1 MTALLR
7 ILGRTFKRFAEDDCW
22 TSAIVISYFG
32 LMCAVPLAALFTFVT
47 GKLLGRPELALRSL
61 NIFTEEF
68 FAELNPAF
76 FQKVEAMS
84 RGVGRLGLPAII
96 GLVAVGGFLF
106 SRLIAALN
114 RIFRAPRGR
123 SFLYKRLKEYA
134 VMLLAGVFLML
145 SLAITVL
152 WSTLHQTLSQG
163 MLFSR
168 HLNPRFLPLTN
179 NIFLQYFLPFA
190 LTLAV
195 FFCLFKLIPEVKVR
209 FRAAFI
215 GALAGAVLW
224 EIFKRIFAFYV
235 AHLSVLGILL
245 SRLLE
250 GTLASI
256 IFFLMWISFS
266 LIILFWAAELA
277 AALNERTRNPMESGA
292 HA

>member
-1 MTALLR
+1 MPALLR
-7 ILGRTFKRFAEDDCW
+7 VLGKTFKRFVQDGCW

-32 LMCAVPLAALFTFVT
+32 LMCAVPLTALFTFVT

-61 NIFTEEF
+61 NIFTEDF

-96 GLVAVGGFLF
+96 GLVVVGGFLF
-106 SRLIAALN
+106 SQLIAALN
-114 RIFRAPRGR
+114 RIFRAPHGK
-123 SFLYKRLKEYA
+123 SFLYKRLKEYL
-134 VMLLAGVFLML
+134 VMFFAGLFLIL

-152 WSTLHQTLSQG
+152 WSTLQQALRQG

-168 HLNPRFLPLTN
+168 HLNPRFLSLAS
-179 NIFLQYFLPFA
+179 NIFLQYLLPFA

-195 FFCLFKLIPEVKVR
+195 FFFLFKLIPEVR
-209 FRAAFI
+209 IRSRAALI
-215 GALAGAVLW
+215 GALVGAVLW
-224 EIFKRIFAFYV
+224 EVFKRIFAFYV
-235 AHLSVLGILL
+235 AHLSIIGILL
-245 SRLLE
+245 SKLLQ

-266 LIILFWAAELA
+266 LIILLWAAELA
-277 AALNERTRNPMESGA
+277 AVLNERYRNSMESGA